1 MSSTE
6 ARLSGSRTASDRVA
20 TPRRSR
26 SRMCSAALRGVDER
40 LDLAEEVAA
49 HPGHRGELGAVGDL
63 VQADPEPEVA
73 RVGAD
78 LALDLDDVR
87 RDQQQLA
94 GVAGEDLVLP
104 EDPAGEVGQDACRP
118 ARR

>member
-6 ARLSGSRTASDRVA
+6 ARLSGSRTASDSVA

-26 SRMCSAALRGVDER
+26 SSDVLAAGLRGVDEG
-40 LDLAEEVAA
+40 LHLAEEVAA
-49 HPGHRGELGAVGDL
+49 HPRHRGELGAVGDL

-73 RVGAD
+73 RVGAE

-94 GVAGEDLVLP
+94 RVAEKTSYCPSTRP
-104 EDPAGEVGQDACRP
+104 ER
-118 ARR
+118 